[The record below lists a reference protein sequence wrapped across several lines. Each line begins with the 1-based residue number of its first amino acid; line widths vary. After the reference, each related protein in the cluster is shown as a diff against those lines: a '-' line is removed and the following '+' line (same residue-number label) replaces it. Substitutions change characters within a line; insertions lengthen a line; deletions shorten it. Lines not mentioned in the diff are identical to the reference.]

1 MRKIRLNE
9 ELTYNH
15 QIWGLATESRIWTLS
30 HAINQHLGLQLIR
43 EDSTLHVDSEME
55 KASKKS
61 KVRPIPEFLYKD
73 STTYQDQ
80 HIFLISAQ
88 KQFLPVE
95 VRPFRYF
102 LILRYI
108 SPTTPLP
115 NLNEQLLLLKAE
127 KHVQAVVDLTH
138 LSELKHIIP

>member
-1 MRKIRLNE
+1 V
-9 ELTYNH
+9 
-15 QIWGLATESRIWTLS
+15 
-30 HAINQHLGLQLIR
+30 INQYLGLQLIR
-43 EDSTLHVDSEME
+43 EDSTLQSDSDTGDS
-55 KASKKS
+55 KASKKGS
-61 KVRPIPEFLYKD
+61 FVPDFLYED

-80 HIFLISAQ
+80 HIFLLSTQ

-108 SPTTPLP
+108 SSSTSLP
-115 NLNEQLLLLKAE
+115 DLRAQLQLLKAE